1 LFPPRVFLAG
11 RFISLYFDE
20 KREGEAWGK
29 QEGPPVDV
37 AEATAKT
44 DRLCEN
50 IGRVIYGK
58 DEMIR
63 LVVVCLLA
71 KGHVLI
77 EDVPGIGKTTLANTL
92 ARSINCTFQR
102 VQFTSDLLP
111 ADILGVSIYNS
122 QDRRF
127 EFHHGPIF
135 ANVVLAD
142 EVNRA
147 SPKTQ
152 SALLEAMNDRQ
163 VSHDS
168 NTYPLPRPFIVIA
181 TQNPVEHYGTFPLP
195 ESQLDRFMMKIGI
208 GYPSVEQEIE
218 MILSRKDRDPLLEL
232 EPALDAADVLELQAE
247 VETVRVDDSLM
258 DYLMQIV
265 EATRASELVDL
276 GVSPRGGLSLFRLAQ
291 AHALVGGRDY
301 VVPDD
306 MKLLAVNALAH
317 RLVLSSDYGPKAA
330 GISSAE
336 QVIKNILG
344 EIPVPL

>member
-1 LFPPRVFLAG
+1 MHTGADAVE
-11 RFISLYFDE
+11 ISE
-20 KREGEAWGK
+20 TGQKI
-29 QEGPPVDV
+29 
-37 AEATAKT
+37 
-44 DRLCEN
+44 DRLCRT

-58 DEMIR
+58 DEVIR

-71 KGHVLI
+71 KGHILI

-92 ARSINCTFQR
+92 ARSINCSFQR
-102 VQFTSDLLP
+102 IQFTSDLLP
-111 ADILGVSIYNS
+111 TDILGVSIYNS
-122 QDRRF
+122 REQRF
-127 EFHHGPIF
+127 EFQRGPVF

-152 SALLEAMNDRQ
+152 SALLEAMNERQ
-163 VSHDS
+163 VSYDS

-208 GYPSVEQEIE
+208 GYPSAAQEIE
-218 MILSRKDRDPLLEL
+218 MILSRKAGDPLDEVK
-232 EPALDAADVLELQAE
+232 PALDAADVTALQQQ
-247 VETVRVDDSLM
+247 VEAVRVDASLM
-258 DYLMQIV
+258 DYLMRIV
-265 EATRASELVDL
+265 EATRTSELVEL

-291 AHALVGGRDY
+291 ARALVNGRDY

-306 MKLLAVNALAH
+306 IKLLAVNAFAH
-317 RLVLSSDYGPKAA
+317 RLVLSSDYGPKTA

-336 QVIKNILG
+336 QVIKNILS

>member
-1 LFPPRVFLAG
+1 MKPEVAVA
-11 RFISLYFDE
+11 IVETSE
-20 KREGEAWGK
+20 KI
-29 QEGPPVDV
+29 
-37 AEATAKT
+37 
-44 DRLCEN
+44 DRLCGN
-50 IGRVIYGK
+50 IGRVICGK
-58 DEMIR
+58 DEVIR
-63 LVVVCLLA
+63 LVVMCLLA

-92 ARSINCTFQR
+92 ARSINCAFHR
-102 VQFTSDLLP
+102 IQFTSDLLP
-111 ADILGVSIYNS
+111 TDILGVSIYNS
-122 QDRRF
+122 QDRQF
-127 EFHHGPIF
+127 EFQRGPIF

-163 VSHDS
+163 VSYDS
-168 NTYPLPRPFIVIA
+168 KTHPLPEPFIVMA

-208 GYPSVEQEIE
+208 GYPSAEQEIE
-218 MILSRKDRDPLLEL
+218 MILSRKERDPLTQIK
-232 EPALDAADVLELQAE
+232 PVLDAAELVELQAQAE
-247 VETVRVDDSLM
+247 SVRVDNSLM

-265 EATRASELVDL
+265 EATRHSELVEL

-291 AHALVGGRDY
+291 ARALVSDRDY

-306 MKLLAVNALAH
+306 IKLLAVHALAH

-344 EIPVPL
+344 EVPVPL

>member
-1 LFPPRVFLAG
+1 VE
-11 RFISLYFDE
+11 IS
-20 KREGEAWGK
+20 EARDK
-29 QEGPPVDV
+29 I
-37 AEATAKT
+37 
-44 DRLCEN
+44 DRLCAN

-58 DEMIR
+58 DEVIQ

-71 KGHVLI
+71 KGHALI

-92 ARSINCTFQR
+92 ARSVNCSFQR
-102 VQFTSDLLP
+102 IQFTSDLLP
-111 ADILGVSIYNS
+111 TDILGVSIFNP
-122 QDRRF
+122 QERLF
-127 EFHHGPIF
+127 EFQRGPIF

-163 VSHDS
+163 VSYDS
-168 NTYPLPRPFIVIA
+168 NTYPLPAPFIVIA

-208 GYPSVEQEIE
+208 GYPSAVQEIE
-218 MILSRKDRDPLLEL
+218 MILSRKTRNPLDEL
-232 EPALDAADVLELQAE
+232 EPALDVAEVLELQAM
-247 VETVRVDDSLM
+247 VETVRFDTSLM

-265 EATRASELVDL
+265 EATRTSELVEL

-291 AHALVGGRDY
+291 ARALVSGRDY

-306 MKLLAVNALAH
+306 IKGLAVNALAH

>member
-1 LFPPRVFLAG
+1 ME
-11 RFISLYFDE
+11 ISETSDKIE
-20 KREGEAWGK
+20 
-29 QEGPPVDV
+29 
-37 AEATAKT
+37 
-44 DRLCEN
+44 RLCRN

-58 DEMIR
+58 DEVIR

-71 KGHVLI
+71 KGHMLI

-111 ADILGVSIYNS
+111 TDILGVSIYNS
-122 QDRRF
+122 QAQRF
-127 EFHHGPIF
+127 EFQRGPIF

-163 VSHDS
+163 VSYDS
-168 NTYPLPRPFIVIA
+168 NTYPLPAPFIVIA

-208 GYPSVEQEIE
+208 GYPSAEQEIE
-218 MILSRKDRDPLLEL
+218 MILSRKERDPLAEVK
-232 EPALDAADVLELQAE
+232 PALDVSEVLEMQAK
-247 VETVRVDDSLM
+247 VETVRVDPSLM

-265 EATRASELVDL
+265 EATRTSELVEL

-291 AHALVGGRDY
+291 ARALVSGREY

-306 MKLLAVNALAH
+306 IKLLAVNALAH
-317 RLVLSSDYGPKAA
+317 RLVFSADYGPKAA

>member
-1 LFPPRVFLAG
+1 MD
-11 RFISLYFDE
+11 IT
-20 KREGEAWGK
+20 EAS
-29 QEGPPVDV
+29 ERI
-37 AEATAKT
+37 
-44 DRLCEN
+44 DRLCAN
-50 IGRVIYGK
+50 IGRVIFGK
-58 DEMIR
+58 DEVIR

-92 ARSINCTFQR
+92 ARSINCTFHR
-102 VQFTSDLLP
+102 IQFTSDLLP
-111 ADILGVSIYNS
+111 TDILGVSIYNS
-122 QDRRF
+122 QEQRF
-127 EFHHGPIF
+127 EFQPGPIF

-163 VSHDS
+163 VSYDS
-168 NTYPLPRPFIVIA
+168 STHRLPEPFIVIA

-208 GYPSVEQEIE
+208 GYPSPAQEIE
-218 MILSRKDRDPLLEL
+218 MILSRKTHDPLADLG
-232 EPALDAADVLELQAE
+232 PAVETAEVLELQATAE
-247 VETVRVDDSLM
+247 AVRVDASLM

-265 EATRASELVDL
+265 EATRSSELVEL

-291 AHALVGGRDY
+291 ARALVSRRDY
-301 VVPDD
+301 AVPDD
-306 MKLLAVNALAH
+306 IKLIAVNALAH

-336 QVIKNILG
+336 QVIKNILS
-344 EIPVPL
+344 EVPVPL

>member
-1 LFPPRVFLAG
+1 MAAVDM
-11 RFISLYFDE
+11 SDTSE
-20 KREGEAWGK
+20 KIE
-29 QEGPPVDV
+29 
-37 AEATAKT
+37 
-44 DRLCEN
+44 RLCRT

-58 DEMIR
+58 DEVIR

-92 ARSINCTFQR
+92 ARSINCSFQR
-102 VQFTSDLLP
+102 IQFTSDLLP
-111 ADILGVSIYNS
+111 TDILGVSIYNS
-122 QDRRF
+122 QTGRF
-127 EFHHGPIF
+127 DFQRGPIF

-163 VSHDS
+163 VSYDS
-168 NTYPLPRPFIVIA
+168 NTYPLPQPFIVIA

-208 GYPSVEQEIE
+208 GYPSAEREIE
-218 MILSRKDRDPLLEL
+218 MILSRTAGDPLTEVT
-232 EPALDAADVLELQAE
+232 PAVDAADVIELQSQ
-247 VETVRVDDSLM
+247 VERVRVDESLM
-258 DYLMQIV
+258 NYLMRIV
-265 EATRASELVDL
+265 EATRASALVEL

-291 AHALVGGRDY
+291 ARALVSGRDY

-306 MKLLAVNALAH
+306 IKLLAVSALAH
-317 RLVLSSDYGPKAA
+317 RLVLSADYGPKAA

>member
-1 LFPPRVFLAG
+1 VD
-11 RFISLYFDE
+11 ISE
-20 KREGEAWGK
+20 TSKKIE
-29 QEGPPVDV
+29 
-37 AEATAKT
+37 
-44 DRLCEN
+44 RLCAT

-58 DEMIR
+58 DEVIR

-71 KGHVLI
+71 KGHILI

-92 ARSINCTFQR
+92 ARSINCSFQR
-102 VQFTSDLLP
+102 IQFTSDLLP
-111 ADILGVSIYNS
+111 TDILGVSIYNS
-122 QDRRF
+122 HEQRF
-127 EFHHGPIF
+127 QFQRGPIF

-142 EVNRA
+142 EVNRS

-152 SALLEAMNDRQ
+152 SALLEAMNERQ
-163 VSHDS
+163 VSYDS
-168 NTYPLPRPFIVIA
+168 NTYPLPAPFIVIA

-218 MILSRKDRDPLLEL
+218 MILSRKQGDPLTEV
-232 EPALDAADVLELQAE
+232 EPAIDAADVLHIQAE
-247 VETVRVDDSLM
+247 VETVRVDQSLM
-258 DYLMQIV
+258 DYLMRIV
-265 EATRASELVDL
+265 EATRASDLVEL

-291 AHALVGGRDY
+291 ARALVSGRDY

-306 MKLLAVNALAH
+306 IKLLAVSALAH
-317 RLVLSSDYGPKAA
+317 RLVLSADYGPRTA
-330 GISSAE
+330 GISSAD

>member
-1 LFPPRVFLAG
+1 MVAVDA
-11 RFISLYFDE
+11 SETSE
-20 KREGEAWGK
+20 KI
-29 QEGPPVDV
+29 
-37 AEATAKT
+37 
-44 DRLCEN
+44 DRLCQT

-58 DEMIR
+58 DEVIR

-71 KGHVLI
+71 KGHMLI

-92 ARSINCTFQR
+92 ARSVNCTFQR
-102 VQFTSDLLP
+102 IQFTSDLLP
-111 ADILGVSIYNS
+111 TDILGVSIYHS
-122 QDRRF
+122 QKSQF
-127 EFHHGPIF
+127 EFQPGPIF

-163 VSHDS
+163 VSYDS
-168 NTYPLPRPFIVIA
+168 NTYPLPEPFIVIA

-208 GYPSVEQEIE
+208 GYPSAEREIE
-218 MILSRKDRDPLLEL
+218 MILSRKQGDPLREV
-232 EPALDAADVLELQAE
+232 EPALDAAEIIALQSL
-247 VETVRVDDSLM
+247 VERVRVDETLM
-258 DYLMQIV
+258 NYLMRIV
-265 EATRASELVDL
+265 EATRASELVEL
-276 GVSPRGGLSLFRLAQ
+276 GVSPRAGLSLFRLAQ
-291 AHALVGGRDY
+291 ARALVSGRDY

-306 MKLLAVNALAH
+306 VKLLAVNALAH
-317 RLVLSSDYGPKAA
+317 RLVLSAHYGPKAA

-336 QVIKNILG
+336 QVIKSILG

>member
-1 LFPPRVFLAG
+1 ME
-11 RFISLYFDE
+11 ISETSDKIE
-20 KREGEAWGK
+20 
-29 QEGPPVDV
+29 
-37 AEATAKT
+37 
-44 DRLCEN
+44 RLCRN

-58 DEMIR
+58 DEVIR

-71 KGHVLI
+71 KGHMLI

-111 ADILGVSIYNS
+111 TDILGVSIYNS
-122 QDRRF
+122 QAQRF
-127 EFHHGPIF
+127 EFQRGPIF

-163 VSHDS
+163 VSYDS
-168 NTYPLPRPFIVIA
+168 NTYPLPAPFIVIA

-208 GYPSVEQEIE
+208 GYPSAEQEIE
-218 MILSRKDRDPLLEL
+218 MILSRKERDPLVEVK
-232 EPALDAADVLELQAE
+232 PALDVSEVLEMQAK
-247 VETVRVDDSLM
+247 VETVRVDPSLM

-265 EATRASELVDL
+265 EATRTSELVEL

-291 AHALVGGRDY
+291 ARALVSGREY

-306 MKLLAVNALAH
+306 IKLLAVNALAH
-317 RLVLSSDYGPKAA
+317 RLVFSADYGPKAA

>member
-1 LFPPRVFLAG
+1 MV
-11 RFISLYFDE
+11 ISEVSE
-20 KREGEAWGK
+20 KIE
-29 QEGPPVDV
+29 
-37 AEATAKT
+37 
-44 DRLCEN
+44 RLCEN
-50 IGRVIYGK
+50 IGRVIHGK
-58 DEMIR
+58 DEVIR
-63 LVVVCLLA
+63 QVVVCLLA
-71 KGHVLI
+71 KGHMLI

-92 ARSINCTFQR
+92 ARSINCAFQR
-102 VQFTSDLLP
+102 IQFTSDLLP
-111 ADILGVSIYNS
+111 TDILGVSIYNS
-122 QDRRF
+122 QEHGFTFQR
-127 EFHHGPIF
+127 GPIF

-163 VSHDS
+163 VSYDS
-168 NTYPLPRPFIVIA
+168 NTYPLPAPFVVIA

-208 GYPSVEQEIE
+208 GYPSNEQEIE
-218 MILSRKDRDPLLEL
+218 MILSRKERDPLTEI
-232 EPALDAADVLELQAE
+232 EPVLAASDIVELQAQ
-247 VETVRVDDSLM
+247 VEAVRVDDSLM

-265 EATRASELVDL
+265 EATRTSELVEL

-291 AHALVGGRDY
+291 ARALVSGRNY

-306 MKLLAVNALAH
+306 IKLLAVNALAH
-317 RLVLSSDYGPKAA
+317 RLVLSTDYGPKAA
-330 GISSAE
+330 GASSAE

>member
-1 LFPPRVFLAG
+1 MDITEASG
-11 RFISLYFDE
+11 RI
-20 KREGEAWGK
+20 
-29 QEGPPVDV
+29 
-37 AEATAKT
+37 
-44 DRLCEN
+44 DRLCAN
-50 IGRVIYGK
+50 IGRVICGK
-58 DEMIR
+58 DEVIR

-92 ARSINCTFQR
+92 ARSINCTFNR
-102 VQFTSDLLP
+102 IQFTSDLLP
-111 ADILGVSIYNS
+111 TDILGVSIYNS
-122 QDRRF
+122 QEQRF
-127 EFHHGPIF
+127 EFQRGPIF

-163 VSHDS
+163 VSYDS
-168 NTYPLPRPFIVIA
+168 STHRLPEPFIVMA

-208 GYPSVEQEIE
+208 GYPSPEQEIE
-218 MILSRKDRDPLLEL
+218 MILSRKTHDPLAEL
-232 EPALDAADVLELQAE
+232 GPAVETAEVLELQATAE
-247 VETVRVDDSLM
+247 AVRVDASLM

-265 EATRASELVDL
+265 EATRSSELVEL

-291 AHALVGGRDY
+291 ARALVSGRDY
-301 VVPDD
+301 AVPDD
-306 MKLLAVNALAH
+306 IKLIAVNALAH
-317 RLVLSSDYGPKAA
+317 RLVLSSDYGPKTA

-336 QVIKNILG
+336 QVIKNILS
-344 EIPVPL
+344 EVPVPL

>member
-1 LFPPRVFLAG
+1 ME
-11 RFISLYFDE
+11 ISETSDKIE
-20 KREGEAWGK
+20 
-29 QEGPPVDV
+29 
-37 AEATAKT
+37 
-44 DRLCEN
+44 RLCRN

-58 DEMIR
+58 DEVIR

-71 KGHVLI
+71 KGHMLI

-111 ADILGVSIYNS
+111 TDILGVSIYNS
-122 QDRRF
+122 QAQRF
-127 EFHHGPIF
+127 EFQRGPIF

-163 VSHDS
+163 VSYDS
-168 NTYPLPRPFIVIA
+168 NTYPLPAPFIVIA

-208 GYPSVEQEIE
+208 GYPSAEQEIE
-218 MILSRKDRDPLLEL
+218 MILSRKEHDPLTEVK
-232 EPALDAADVLELQAE
+232 PALDISEILEMQAK
-247 VETVRVDDSLM
+247 VETVRVDPSLM

-265 EATRASELVDL
+265 EATRTSELVEL

-291 AHALVGGRDY
+291 ARALVSGREY

-306 MKLLAVNALAH
+306 IKLLAVNALAH
-317 RLVLSSDYGPKAA
+317 RLMLSADYGPKAA

>member
-1 LFPPRVFLAG
+1 
-11 RFISLYFDE
+11 
-20 KREGEAWGK
+20 
-29 QEGPPVDV
+29 
-37 AEATAKT
+37 
-44 DRLCEN
+44 
-50 IGRVIYGK
+50 
-58 DEMIR
+58 
-63 LVVVCLLA
+63 VVVCLLA

-102 VQFTSDLLP
+102 IQFTSDLLP
-111 ADILGVSIYNS
+111 TDILGVSIYNS
-122 QDRRF
+122 QERRF
-127 EFHHGPIF
+127 EFQRGPIF
-135 ANVVLAD
+135 ANIVLAD

-163 VSHDS
+163 VSYDS
-168 NTYPLPRPFIVIA
+168 ATYPLPQPFIVIA

-208 GYPSVEQEIE
+208 GYPLALREIE
-218 MILSRKDRDPLLEL
+218 RFLSRKQGDPLDEVKPVL
-232 EPALDAADVLELQAE
+232 ATSDVLDLQAE
-247 VETVRVDDSLM
+247 VETVRVDESLM
-258 DYLMQIV
+258 DYLMRIV
-265 EATRASELVDL
+265 EATRASELVEI

-291 AHALVGGRDY
+291 ARALVSGRDY

-306 MKLLAVNALAH
+306 IKLLAVNALAH
-317 RLVLSSDYGPKAA
+317 RLVLSADYGPKAA
-330 GISSAE
+330 GASSSE

>member
-1 LFPPRVFLAG
+1 MHTGAG
-11 RFISLYFDE
+11 TVEVSE
-20 KREGEAWGK
+20 TGENI
-29 QEGPPVDV
+29 E
-37 AEATAKT
+37 
-44 DRLCEN
+44 RLCRT

-58 DEMIR
+58 DEVIR

-71 KGHVLI
+71 KGHILI

-92 ARSINCTFQR
+92 ARSVNCSFQR
-102 VQFTSDLLP
+102 IQFTSDLLP
-111 ADILGVSIYNS
+111 TDILGVSIYNS
-122 QDRRF
+122 REERF
-127 EFHHGPIF
+127 EFQRGPIF

-152 SALLEAMNDRQ
+152 SALLEAMNERQ
-163 VSHDS
+163 VSYDS

-208 GYPSVEQEIE
+208 GYPSTAQEIE
-218 MILSRKDRDPLLEL
+218 MILSRKEGDPLNEVK
-232 EPALDAADVLELQAE
+232 PALDATDVLALQE
-247 VETVRVDDSLM
+247 QVETIRVDSSLM
-258 DYLMQIV
+258 DYLMRIV
-265 EATRASELVDL
+265 EATRTSDLVDL

-291 AHALVGGRDY
+291 ARALVNGRDY

-306 MKLLAVNALAH
+306 IKLLAVNAFAH
-317 RLVLSSDYGPKAA
+317 RLVLSSDYGPRAA
-330 GISSAE
+330 GASSAE
-336 QVIKNILG
+336 QVIKNILS